1 MEVLA
6 PEVASG
12 SKSPFGPEPLV
23 RKLRKVS
30 WYFRPALFPSIERG
44 ILSDN
49 QTKTPPKTPPF
60 FLVLRSCAGRSHF
73 YLIAALFRSRSRA
86 TFPLGVPASGHFA
99 VAVLLVEATRTPDL
113 LTTARGGPKCICTR
127 ATKHKKKST
136 PPHRQV
142 YGTFLGEGEK
152 GSAGNSRRSK
162 GSRAVREARSQWRN
176 VSRRVGRG
184 PEG

>member
-73 YLIAALFRSRSRA
+73 YLIATLFRSRSRA

-113 LTTARGGPKCICTR
+113 LTTARGGRSHTQDEPRPSLNKF
-127 ATKHKKKST
+127 SLDSNG
-136 PPHRQV
+136 
-142 YGTFLGEGEK
+142 YGQ
-152 GSAGNSRRSK
+152 SYSS
-162 GSRAVREARSQWRN
+162 S
-176 VSRRVGRG
+176 
-184 PEG
+184 

>member
-60 FLVLRSCAGRSHF
+60 FSSFVRAQVAHTSIS
-73 YLIAALFRSRSRA
+73 SR
-86 TFPLGVPASGHFA
+86 PCFA
-99 VAVLLVEATRTPDL
+99 VALGQLF
-113 LTTARGGPKCICTR
+113 RGGFQRP
-127 ATKHKKKST
+127 AT
-136 PPHRQV
+136 
-142 YGTFLGEGEK
+142 
-152 GSAGNSRRSK
+152 SR
-162 GSRAVREARSQWRN
+162 
-176 VSRRVGRG
+176 
-184 PEG
+184 

>member
-6 PEVASG
+6 PEAASG

-73 YLIAALFRSRSRA
+73 YLIATLFRSRSRA

-127 ATKHKKKST
+127 ATKQKKINTTTSSSL
-136 PPHRQV
+136 RNLSRR
-142 YGTFLGEGEK
+142 GGK

-176 VSRRVGRG
+176 VIRRVGRG

>member
-73 YLIAALFRSRSRA
+73 YLIATLFRSRSRA

-127 ATKHKKKST
+127 ATKHKKNQHHHIVKFTEPFSE
-136 PPHRQV
+136 R
-142 YGTFLGEGEK
+142 GKRERGKFETFEGLTS
-152 GSAGNSRRSK
+152 SAGGAK
-162 GSRAVREARSQWRN
+162 PMAKRN
-176 VSRRVGRG
+176 
-184 PEG
+184 